1 MATAIYCALV
11 LMETT
16 EKLRFD
22 SRSLIQVQKEAI
34 ISQTNATMLDKTGIF
49 EYTGI
54 FLDALLEEERTELE
68 QGFYVKDKQELYG
81 ILENYSS

>member
-22 SRSLIQVQKEAI
+22 NRSLIQVQREAI

-49 EYTGI
+49 ET
-54 FLDALLEEERTELE
+54 
-68 QGFYVKDKQELYG
+68 
-81 ILENYSS
+81 SSISGAR